1 MKTTFKIMLFF
12 SLCILGST
20 LSSCQIVGGYLFE
33 KVADCAVLN
42 ECPQLKNDTERQQP
56 QDTVQRQETE
66 RQQVQE
72 RNQKFVR
79 DKFID
84 AIAVNT
90 MVNQGYVFLSG
101 KSGKQF
107 TGTVTNSEI
116 RERGNLEE
124 SGVAAWIHWS
134 DAQTS
139 SILFMKNSRVRVWE
153 KGFEYRGKWYW
164 GANDNLLYVKM
175 DQGAQYKFTKS
186 RLYTKGNPEKPRR
199 SSSEQTLRNYYQT
212 LNSYKYQSAWNSLSS
227 ELQSEGYQSYLDWW
241 TQVKKI
247 EVLSTKLVS
256 EDGFNSTVDSRLR
269 YLTKSGRKINQIL
282 RFDLVWDTGSDR
294 WLINKIERLALLN

>member
-1 MKTTFKIMLFF
+1 MKKTAKTTLFF

-33 KVADCAVLN
+33 KVADCALLN

-56 QDTVQRQETE
+56 EEVSPKQNAE
-66 RQQVQE
+66 RLHVHQ

-79 DKFID
+79 DKFD
-84 AIAVNT
+84 TVAVNT

-116 RERGNLEE
+116 RERGNFEK
-124 SGVAAWIHWS
+124 SGVAAWIDWS
-134 DAQTS
+134 DGQTS
-139 SILFMKNSRVRVWE
+139 SILFMNNSRVLVWE
-153 KGFEYRGKWYW
+153 EGFEYRGKYYW

-175 DQGAQYKFTKS
+175 DGGALYEFSKS
-186 RLYTKGNPEKPRR
+186 YRHAKRYPEKPRQ
-199 SSSEQTLRNYYQT
+199 SLSEQALRNYYQT
-212 LNSYKYQSAWNSLSS
+212 LNNYNYQSAWNSLSS
-227 ELQSEGYQSYLDWW
+227 RLQSEGYQSYIDWW
-241 TQVKKI
+241 TQVKRI

-256 EDGFNSTVDSRLR
+256 EDRFNSTVDSRLR
-269 YLTKSGRKINQIL
+269 YITTSGREINQKL
-282 RFDLVWDTGSDR
+282 RFDLVWEKGSEG
-294 WLINKIERLALLN
+294 WLINKIERLALMN

>member
-1 MKTTFKIMLFF
+1 MKKTAKTTLFF

-33 KVADCAVLN
+33 KVADCALLN

-56 QDTVQRQETE
+56 EEVSPKQNAE
-66 RQQVQE
+66 RLHVHQ

-79 DKFID
+79 DKFD
-84 AIAVNT
+84 TVAVNT

-116 RERGNLEE
+116 RERGNFEK
-124 SGVAAWIHWS
+124 SGVAAWIDWS
-134 DAQTS
+134 DGQTS
-139 SILFMKNSRVRVWE
+139 SILFMNNSRVLVWE
-153 KGFEYRGKWYW
+153 EGFEYRGKYYW

-175 DQGAQYKFTKS
+175 DGGALYEFSKS
-186 RLYTKGNPEKPRR
+186 YRYAKRYPEKPRQ
-199 SSSEQTLRNYYQT
+199 SLSEQALRNYYQT
-212 LNSYKYQSAWNSLSS
+212 LNNYNYQSAWNSLSS
-227 ELQSEGYQSYLDWW
+227 RLQSEGYQSYIDWW
-241 TQVKKI
+241 TQVKRI

-256 EDGFNSTVDSRLR
+256 EDRFNSTVDSRLR
-269 YLTKSGRKINQIL
+269 YITTSGREINQKL
-282 RFDLVWDTGSDR
+282 RFDLVWEKGSEG
-294 WLINKIERLALLN
+294 WLINKIERLALMN

>member
-1 MKTTFKIMLFF
+1 MKKTAKTTLFF

-33 KVADCAVLN
+33 KVADCALLN

-56 QDTVQRQETE
+56 EEVSPKQNAE
-66 RQQVQE
+66 RLHVHQ

-79 DKFID
+79 DKFD
-84 AIAVNT
+84 TVAVNT

-116 RERGNLEE
+116 RERGNFEK
-124 SGVAAWIHWS
+124 SGVAAWIDWS
-134 DAQTS
+134 DGQTS
-139 SILFMKNSRVRVWE
+139 SILFMNNSRVLVWE
-153 KGFEYRGKWYW
+153 EGFEYRGKYYW

-175 DQGAQYKFTKS
+175 DGGALYEFSKS
-186 RLYTKGNPEKPRR
+186 YRYAKRYPEKPRQ
-199 SSSEQTLRNYYQT
+199 SLSEQALRNYYQT
-212 LNSYKYQSAWNSLSS
+212 LNNYNYQSAWNSLSS
-227 ELQSEGYQSYLDWW
+227 RLQSEGYQSYIDWW
-241 TQVKKI
+241 TQVKRI

-256 EDGFNSTVDSRLR
+256 EDRFNSTVDSRLR
-269 YLTKSGRKINQIL
+269 YITTSGREINQKL
-282 RFDLVWDTGSDR
+282 RFDLVWDKGSEG
-294 WLINKIERLALLN
+294 WLINKIERLALMN